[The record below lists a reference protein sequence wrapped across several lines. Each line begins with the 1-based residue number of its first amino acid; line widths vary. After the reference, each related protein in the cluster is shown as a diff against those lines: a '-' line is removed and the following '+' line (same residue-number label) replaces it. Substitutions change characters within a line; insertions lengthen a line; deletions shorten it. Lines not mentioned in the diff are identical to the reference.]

1 MNYPENLKY
10 SEDHEWVKIDGN
22 IATIGITEFAQSEL
36 GDVVF
41 IELPKVDDEL
51 NENEPFGTIEAV
63 KTVSDMLSPLSGKVM
78 EVNESLNDKPETIN
92 SDPYEKGWIIKIEF
106 LDKDELKNLM
116 DSKSYK
122 EFVGK

>member
-1 MNYPENLKY
+1 MKFPENLKY

-41 IELPKVDDEL
+41 IDLPEVDDEI
-51 NENEPFGTIEAV
+51 NEGEPFGTIEAV

-78 EVNESLNDKPETIN
+78 EVNESLNDEPETIN
-92 SDPYEKGWIIKIEF
+92 SDPYEKGWIVKIEF
-106 LDKDELKNLM
+106 SDKDELKNLM

>member
-1 MNYPENLKY
+1 MNFPENLKY

-22 IATIGITEFAQSEL
+22 IATIGISEFAQSEL

-41 IELPKVDDEL
+41 IELPEVDDEIEK
-51 NENEPFGTIEAV
+51 NDPFGTIEAV
-63 KTVSDMLSPLSGKVM
+63 KTVSDMLLPISGKVV
-78 EVNESLNDKPETIN
+78 EINESLNDEPETIN
-92 SDPYEKGWIIKIEF
+92 TEPYGKGWILKIEF
-106 LDKDELKNLM
+106 SDKSELENLM

>member
-1 MNYPENLKY
+1 MKFPENLKY

-22 IATIGITEFAQSEL
+22 IATIGITEFAQGEL

-78 EVNESLNDKPETIN
+78 EVNESLNDEPETIN
-92 SDPYEKGWIIKIEF
+92 SDPYEKGWIVKIEF
-106 LDKDELKNLM
+106 SDKDELKNLM

>member
-1 MNYPENLKY
+1 MKFPENLKY

-22 IATIGITEFAQSEL
+22 IATIGITEFAQGEL

-51 NENEPFGTIEAV
+51 NENKPSGTIEAV

-78 EVNESLNDKPETIN
+78 EVNESLNDEPETIN
-92 SDPYEKGWIIKIEF
+92 SDPYEKGWIVKIEF
-106 LDKDELKNLM
+106 SDKDELKNLM

>member
-1 MNYPENLKY
+1 MKFPENLKY

-22 IATIGITEFAQSEL
+22 IATIGITEFAQGEL

-41 IELPKVDDEL
+41 IELPEVDDEI
-51 NENEPFGTIEAV
+51 NEGEPFGTIEAV

-92 SDPYEKGWIIKIEF
+92 SDPYEKGWIIKIES

-122 EFVGK
+122 EFVGN

>member
-1 MNYPENLKY
+1 MKFPENLKY

-22 IATIGITEFAQSEL
+22 IATIGITEFAQGEL

-41 IELPKVDDEL
+41 IELPEIDDEI
-51 NENEPFGTIEAV
+51 NEGEPFGTIEAV

-78 EVNESLNDKPETIN
+78 EVNESLNDEPETIN
-92 SDPYEKGWIIKIEF
+92 SDPYEKGWIIKIES

-122 EFVGK
+122 EFVGN

>member
-1 MNYPENLKY
+1 MKFPENLKY

-22 IATIGITEFAQSEL
+22 IATIGITEFAQGEL

-51 NENEPFGTIEAV
+51 NENKPFGTIEAV

-78 EVNESLNDKPETIN
+78 EVNESLNDEPETIN
-92 SDPYEKGWIIKIEF
+92 SDPYEKGWIVKIEF
-106 LDKDELKNLM
+106 SDKDELKNLM

>member
-1 MNYPENLKY
+1 MNYPDNLKY
-10 SEDHEWVKIDGN
+10 SEDHEWIKIDGN
-22 IATIGITEFAQSEL
+22 IATIGITEFAQGEL

-41 IELPKVDDEL
+41 IELPEVDDEI

-106 LDKDELKNLM
+106 SDKSELKNLM

>member
-1 MNYPENLKY
+1 MKFPENLKY

-41 IELPKVDDEL
+41 IELPEVDDEI
-51 NENEPFGTIEAV
+51 NEGEPFGTIEAV

-92 SDPYEKGWIIKIEF
+92 SDPYGKGWIVKIE
-106 LDKDELKNLM
+106 LSNENEIDELMN
-116 DSKSYK
+116 SKSYR

>member
-1 MNYPENLKY
+1 MKFPENLKY

-22 IATIGITEFAQSEL
+22 IATIGITEFAQGEL

-41 IELPKVDDEL
+41 IELPEVDDEI
-51 NENEPFGTIEAV
+51 NEGEPFGTIEAV

-92 SDPYEKGWIIKIEF
+92 SDPYEKGWIIKIES